1 MRMFLA
7 LDINESTR
15 LELAQLKNLLT
26 KQIKGCKANWVTP
39 ENLHVTLKF
48 LGEVDGSTISNVCT
62 AVDEVARQFK
72 PIEFDVKGLAALPD
86 RGPLRMFWA
95 DATEPTGQMAK
106 LFDEIE
112 LALQPLRFD
121 RERRAFRPHITI
133 ARINR
138 IPDLPS
144 ARQAVAKL
152 TEKEFGR
159 VQANCVTIYTS
170 TLTRQGPIYTPMAKP
185 KFSPETSAGSRSSFT
200 CS

>member
-15 LELAQLKNLLT
+15 RELAQLKTLLT

-48 LGEVDGSTISNVCT
+48 LGDVEDSKINDVCT
-62 AVDEVARQFK
+62 AVDEVARRFE
-72 PIEFDVKGLAALPD
+72 PIEFDVKGVAALPN
-86 RGPLRMFWA
+86 RGGLRMFWA
-95 DATEPTGQMAK
+95 DVSEPSDQMAK
-106 LFDEIE
+106 LFKEIE
-112 LALQPLRFD
+112 LALQPLGFD
-121 RERRAFRPHITI
+121 RERRTFCPHITL
-133 ARINR
+133 ARINH
-138 IPDLPS
+138 IADVSL

-159 VQANCVTIYTS
+159 VRPDCVTIYTS

-185 KFSPETSAGSRSSFT
+185 KFSS
-200 CS
+200 